1 MDLIGSV
8 LVALRHRACPTYIHR
23 VPHRVRAYTQKLVLV
38 DTMAAIIIVNFATF
52 CARAVQVTGVASFA
66 EDFGNAAG
74 RRLAH
79 AGIVGAEVFPR
90 KSTPDPSET
99 GAIMALGSVDA

>member
-1 MDLIGSV
+1 
-8 LVALRHRACPTYIHR
+8 
-23 VPHRVRAYTQKLVLV
+23 
-38 DTMAAIIIVNFATF
+38 MAAVIITNFATF

-79 AGIVGAEVFPR
+79 AGIIGAELFPR
-90 KSTPDPSET
+90 KGTADPSET
-99 GAIMALGSVDA
+99 GAV